1 MIKVTANLMAIL
13 LIRPNNDIDLE
24 YLNAKLF
31 IPCDKGSPVFYNGWP
46 LHGTSWE
53 KMLLFML

>member
-13 LIRPNNDIDLE
+13 FICPSKYNNDIYLE

-31 IPCDKGSPVFYNGWP
+31 IFYVKRKVAQSFG
-46 LHGTSWE
+46 
-53 KMLLFML
+53 